1 MTGKDRLIGDF
12 FKEHRVMG
20 KRTFYKDIARAV
32 AGNSFDVIRPSDNVP
47 DFSERHKERM
57 EKLFEK
63 KRVFAVFYIIPKR
76 VLIAILIALTVLAV
90 PLSVKAIREPLFR
103 FFSQTFG
110 GERTELFASEEAR
123 QRALNK
129 KIEEYFGVY
138 YIPDG
143 FELVSEKKTETQYLL
158 EYSNG
163 KETFTMEQKRIS
175 VEKPYIPDGAENIDF
190 EYADTP
196 WEITYYRYGG
206 KNVFVWIYG
215 YNEFRL
221 TADEAISLDTLK
233 KIADNVLDERGY
245 EEKKI
250 VEEGLTGE
258 LDETERP
265 TDIWDVELS
274 PETLPEE
281 FGFKL
286 PDGIRVSG
294 WYNLTLFWEEYF
306 DIDVR
311 CESENKEIAIDI
323 DICDLEL
330 HGNPVFSDIEEK
342 VKINDEITVSYF
354 KNISCWHWVDDKYV
368 YDIFLWDKSITHEEI
383 FKMIREY
390 YGIK

>member
-1 MTGKDRLIGDF
+1 MTEKELMKKLAQGMFDRIPDLNDIPPAQEEFSD
-12 FKEHRVMG
+12 EH
-20 KRTFYKDIARAV
+20 KAK
-32 AGNSFDVIRPSDNVP
+32 
-47 DFSERHKERM
+47 M
-57 EKLFEK
+57 EKLFAK
-63 KRVFAVFYIIPKR
+63 PQWYMVFYRIPRR
-76 VLIAILIALTVLAV
+76 VLIAVLTFIIIVAV
-90 PLSVKAIREPLFR
+90 PLSVKAIREPLFS
-103 FFSQTFG
+103 FISGLFG
-110 GERTELFASEEAR
+110 GERTEYFSSDKDKENAE
-123 QRALNK
+123 NK
-129 KIEEYFGVY
+129 KINTYFKLY
-138 YIPDG
+138 YVPEG
-143 FELVSEKKTETQYLL
+143 FELVSEKKTDTLNYF

-163 KETFTMEQKRIS
+163 NETFSFEQKRVSS
-175 VEKPYIPDGAENIDF
+175 VKPYIPENAQDIDP
-190 EYADTP
+190 EYANTP
-196 WEITYYRYGG
+196 WDITYYKVEN
-206 KNVFVWIYG
+206 KNVFLWIYG

-250 VEEGLTGE
+250 VEAGLTGE

-265 TDIWDVELS
+265 TDIWDVELP

-281 FGFKL
+281 FGFRL
-286 PDGIRVSG
+286 PDGIRVSC
-294 WYNLTLFWEEYF
+294 WYNLTLFWKEYF
-306 DIDVR
+306 DINVR
-311 CESENKEIAIDI
+311 CENENKEIAIDF

>member
-1 MTGKDRLIGDF
+1 MKN
-12 FKEHRVMG
+12 K
-20 KRTFYKDIARAV
+20 TFYRDVARAV

-47 DFSERHKERM
+47 DFSERHKARM
-57 EKLFEK
+57 EKLLEK

-110 GERTELFASEEAR
+110 GERTEIFASEEER
-123 QRALNK
+123 QRALNA

-163 KETFTMEQKRIS
+163 KETFTMEQKRVS

-196 WEITYYRYGG
+196 WEITYYWYGG

-221 TADEAISLDTLK
+221 TADEEISLDTLK

-245 EEKKI
+245 EEK
-250 VEEGLTGE
+250 
-258 LDETERP
+258 R
-265 TDIWDVELS
+265 
-274 PETLPEE
+274 TL
-281 FGFKL
+281 
-286 PDGIRVSG
+286 
-294 WYNLTLFWEEYF
+294 
-306 DIDVR
+306 
-311 CESENKEIAIDI
+311 
-323 DICDLEL
+323 
-330 HGNPVFSDIEEK
+330 
-342 VKINDEITVSYF
+342 
-354 KNISCWHWVDDKYV
+354 
-368 YDIFLWDKSITHEEI
+368 
-383 FKMIREY
+383 KM
-390 YGIK
+390 G

>member
-1 MTGKDRLIGDF
+1 
-12 FKEHRVMG
+12 MG
-20 KRTFYKDIARAV
+20 KKTFYKDIARAV

-47 DFSERHKERM
+47 DFSERHKARM
-57 EKLFEK
+57 EKLLEK

-110 GERTELFASEEAR
+110 GERTEIFASEEER

-143 FELVSEKKTETQYLL
+143 FELVSEKKTEKQYLL

-163 KETFTMEQKRIS
+163 KETFAMEQKRVS
-175 VEKPYIPDGAENIDF
+175 AERPYIPDGAEDIDF

-196 WEITYYRYGG
+196 CEITYYRYGG

-233 KIADNVLDERGY
+233 KISDNVLDERGY
-245 EEKKI
+245 ETRKI
-250 VEEGLTGE
+250 VEAGLTGE

-265 TDIWDVELS
+265 TDIWDVELP

-281 FGFKL
+281 FGFRL
-286 PDGIRVSG
+286 PDGMSVSYWQDYSIIREG
-294 WYNLTLFWEEYF
+294 YLH
-306 DIDVR
+306 IDVE
-311 CESENKEIAIDI
+311 CETENKENAMFIRIQDNKI
-323 DICDLEL
+323 L
-330 HGNPVFSDIEEK
+330 GSFSSFDIETI
-342 VKINDEITVSYF
+342 VKINDEVTISYF
-354 KNISCWHWVDDKYV
+354 KNVSCWYWIDDKYV
-368 YDIFLWDKSITHEEI
+368 YHVHLFDKTIPHEEI

-390 YGIK
+390 YGVK

>member
-1 MTGKDRLIGDF
+1 
-12 FKEHRVMG
+12 MG

-57 EKLFEK
+57 EKLFAK

-110 GERTELFASEEAR
+110 GERTEIFASEEER
-123 QRALNK
+123 QRALNA
-129 KIEEYFGVY
+129 KIESDYQPYF
-138 YIPDG
+138 IPVG
-143 FELVSEKKTETQYLL
+143 YSLVSEDHTDTHNFYEFSDGVKTF
-158 EYSNG
+158 SI
-163 KETFTMEQKRIS
+163 EQKMVS
-175 VEKPYIPDGAENIDF
+175 VSAPYVPDGAVLVSDDMEIS
-190 EYADTP
+190 P
-196 WEITYYRYGG
+196 WDIKYYRYDN
-206 KNVFVWIYG
+206 KILFIWLDYR
-215 YNEFRL
+215 YEFRL
-221 TADEAISLDTLK
+221 VADDTMYLGVVK
-233 KIADNVLDERGY
+233 EIASNFLDEIGY
-245 EEKKI
+245 ETRKI
-250 VEEGLTGE
+250 VEAGLRGE

-265 TDIWDVELS
+265 TDIWDVELP

-281 FGFKL
+281 FGFRL
-286 PDGIRVSG
+286 PDGIRVSYWQDYSISLDG
-294 WYNLTLFWEEYF
+294 YLH
-306 DIDVR
+306 IKVK
-311 CESENKEIAIDI
+311 CENENKESTINISI
-323 DICDLEL
+323 RDLEL
-330 HGNPVFSDIEEK
+330 YGSSVFYDVEEK

-368 YDIFLWDKSITHEEI
+368 YDIYLWDKSITHEEI

>member
-1 MTGKDRLIGDF
+1 
-12 FKEHRVMG
+12 MG

-32 AGNSFDVIRPSDNVP
+32 AGNSFDVIRPSYNVP

-57 EKLFEK
+57 EKLLEK
-63 KRVFAVFYIIPKR
+63 KRVFTVFYIIPKR

-123 QRALNK
+123 QRALNA

-138 YIPDG
+138 YIPNG
-143 FELVSEKKTETQYLL
+143 FELVSEEKTETQYLL

-250 VEEGLTGE
+250 VEAGLTGE

-265 TDIWDVELS
+265 TDIWDVELP

-281 FGFKL
+281 FGFRL
-286 PDGIRVSG
+286 PDGIRVSYWQDYSISLDG
-294 WYNLTLFWEEYF
+294 YLH
-306 DIDVR
+306 IKVK
-311 CESENKEIAIDI
+311 CENENKESTINISI
-323 DICDLEL
+323 RDLEL
-330 HGNPVFSDIEEK
+330 YGSSVFYDVEEK

-368 YDIFLWDKSITHEEI
+368 YDITLWNESVSHEEI
-383 FKMIREY
+383 FKMIKEY

>member
-1 MTGKDRLIGDF
+1 
-12 FKEHRVMG
+12 MG
-20 KRTFYKDIARAV
+20 KRTFYRDVARAIV
-32 AGNSFDVIRPSDNVP
+32 GNSFDVIRPSDSVP

-57 EKLFEK
+57 EKLFAK
-63 KRVFAVFYIIPKR
+63 KRVFTVFYIIPKR

-110 GERTELFASEEAR
+110 GKRTEIFTSEEDR
-123 QRALNK
+123 QRALNS

-143 FELVSEKKTETQYLL
+143 FELVDEKKTETQYLL

-163 KETFTMEQKRIS
+163 KETFSMEQKRVS
-175 VEKPYIPDGAENIDF
+175 SEKPYIPEGAEDVDF
-190 EYADTP
+190 EYAETP
-196 WEITYYRYGG
+196 WEITYYRYDG

-221 TADEAISLDTLK
+221 RADESFSLDELK
-233 KIADNVLDERGY
+233 KIADNVLDELGY

-250 VEEGLTGE
+250 IEAGLSGE
-258 LDETERP
+258 IDETEG
-265 TDIWDVELS
+265 TTGVWDVELP

-281 FGFKL
+281 FGFRL

-311 CESENKEIAIDI
+311 CENENKERALDI
-323 DICDLEL
+323 DIHDLEL

-368 YDIFLWDKSITHEEI
+368 YQVHLFDKTIPHEEI

>member
-1 MTGKDRLIGDF
+1 MKN
-12 FKEHRVMG
+12 K
-20 KRTFYKDIARAV
+20 TFYRDVARAV

-57 EKLFEK
+57 EKLLEK
-63 KRVFAVFYIIPKR
+63 KCVFTVFYIIPKR

-110 GERTELFASEEAR
+110 GERTEIFASEEER
-123 QRALNK
+123 QRALNA

-143 FELVSEKKTETQYLL
+143 FELVSEEKTETQYLL

-250 VEEGLTGE
+250 VEAGLTGE

-265 TDIWDVELS
+265 TDIWDVELP

-281 FGFKL
+281 FGFRL
-286 PDGIRVSG
+286 PDGMSVSYWQDYSIIREG
-294 WYNLTLFWEEYF
+294 YLH
-306 DIDVR
+306 IDVE
-311 CESENKEIAIDI
+311 CETENKENAMFIRIQDNKI
-323 DICDLEL
+323 L
-330 HGNPVFSDIEEK
+330 GSFSSFDIETI
-342 VKINDEITVSYF
+342 VKINDEVTISYF
-354 KNISCWHWVDDKYV
+354 KNVSCWYWIDDKYV
-368 YDIFLWDKSITHEEI
+368 YHVHLFDKTIPHEEI

>member
-1 MTGKDRLIGDF
+1 MKN
-12 FKEHRVMG
+12 K
-20 KRTFYKDIARAV
+20 TFYRDVARAV
-32 AGNSFDVIRPSDNVP
+32 AGNSFDVIRPSYNVP

-57 EKLFEK
+57 EKLLEK
-63 KRVFAVFYIIPKR
+63 KRVFTVFYIIPKR

-110 GERTELFASEEAR
+110 GERTEIFASEEER
-123 QRALNK
+123 QRALNA

-250 VEEGLTGE
+250 VEAGLRGE

-265 TDIWDVELS
+265 TDIWDVELP

-281 FGFKL
+281 FGFRL
-286 PDGIRVSG
+286 PDGMSVSYWQDYSIIREG
-294 WYNLTLFWEEYF
+294 YLH
-306 DIDVR
+306 IDVE
-311 CESENKEIAIDI
+311 CETENKENAMFIRIQDNKI
-323 DICDLEL
+323 L
-330 HGNPVFSDIEEK
+330 GSFSSFDIETI
-342 VKINDEITVSYF
+342 VKINDEVTISYF
-354 KNISCWHWVDDKYV
+354 KNVSCWYWIDDKYV
-368 YDIFLWDKSITHEEI
+368 YHVHLFDKTIPHEEI